1 MLDRLAPGVGSR
13 KPRKR
18 VGRGIG
24 SGSGKTCGRGQKG
37 AGARSGF
44 KRRPW
49 FEGGQMPLARRLP
62 KRGFTNT
69 FRQPYQV
76 VNLKELERFD
86 RGSAVDAETLSRAG
100 LVARPD
106 RRVKI
111 LGEGEI
117 AHALKL
123 QVDAVSAAARTKIE
137 AAGGSIEIVA
147 TRRRRSAVGVRGKGG
162 GS

>member
-1 MLDRLAPGVGSR
+1 MLDRLAPGAGAR

-37 AGARSGF
+37 AGSRSGF

-62 KRGFTNT
+62 KRGFTNN
-69 FRQPYQV
+69 FRRPYQV

-86 RGSAVDAETLSRAG
+86 RGSAVDTETLSRAG

-106 RRVKI
+106 KPVKI
-111 LGEGEI
+111 LAEGEI
-117 AHALKL
+117 SHALKL
-123 QVDAVSAAARTKIE
+123 QVDAVSAAARAKIE
-137 AAGGSIEIVA
+137 TAGGSIEIVA
-147 TRRRRSAVGVRGKGG
+147 TRKRRGGG

>member
-1 MLDRLAPGVGSR
+1 MLDRLAPAAGSR
-13 KPRKR
+13 RPRKR

-49 FEGGQMPLARRLP
+49 FEGGQMPLSRRLP
-62 KRGFTNT
+62 KRGFTNI
-69 FRQPYQV
+69 FRRPYQV
-76 VNLKELERFD
+76 VNLKELERFE
-86 RGSAVDAETLSRAG
+86 RGSAVDTGTLSRAG

-106 RRVKI
+106 RPVKI

-117 AHALKL
+117 PHALKL
-123 QVDAVSAAARTKIE
+123 QVDAVSAAARTQIE
-137 AAGGSIEIVA
+137 RAGGSIEIVA
-147 TRRRRSAVGVRGKGG
+147 TRGRKRGRGA
-162 GS
+162 

>member
-1 MLDRLAPGVGSR
+1 MLDRLAPAAGSR
-13 KPRKR
+13 RPRKR

-49 FEGGQMPLARRLP
+49 FEGGQMPLSRRLP
-62 KRGFTNT
+62 KRGFTNI
-69 FRQPYQV
+69 FRRPYQV

-86 RGSAVDAETLSRAG
+86 RGSAVDVETLSQAG

-106 RRVKI
+106 RPVKI

-137 AAGGSIEIVA
+137 GAGGSIEIVA
-147 TRRRRSAVGVRGKGG
+147 TRRRKGG
-162 GS
+162 RGS

>member
-1 MLDRLAPGVGSR
+1 
-13 KPRKR
+13 
-18 VGRGIG
+18 
-24 SGSGKTCGRGQKG
+24 
-37 AGARSGF
+37 
-44 KRRPW
+44 
-49 FEGGQMPLARRLP
+49 MPLARRLP

-69 FRQPYQV
+69 FRRTYQV

-86 RGSAVDAETLSRAG
+86 RGSAVDAEALSRAG

-106 RRVKI
+106 RPVKI

-117 AHALKL
+117 PHALKL

-147 TRRRRSAVGVRGKGG
+147 TRGRKGG
-162 GS
+162 RGS